1 MSDDCHQNE
10 GLFPT
15 YKEGIPMTVLVD
27 FLISSETLS
36 FEISQIN
43 LEFCSLIRIF
53 APCYIYK

>member
-1 MSDDCHQNE
+1 
-10 GLFPT
+10 
-15 YKEGIPMTVLVD
+15 MTVLVD

-36 FEISQIN
+36 FEISLIN